1 MKKTLLVLML
11 SLMTVFGMAQG
22 RHGGSRG
29 NDRGHGRGPGREYPH
44 EMHHQPCATP
54 EQMQLVLQVIDNQS
68 FDDKKLEIGKL
79 CVVLGHFCTNDLARI
94 AEKFSFDDNRKA
106 FLIYAYPYCVDPQN
120 YYSLK
125 EVFQFR
131 SNFDEMMEKTHP
143 GYNR

>member
-1 MKKTLLVLML
+1 MKKTLFVLML
-11 SLMTVFGMAQG
+11 SLVTVFGMAQG

-106 FLIYAYPYCVDPQN
+106 FLIYAYPYCVDR
-120 YYSLK
+120 
-125 EVFQFR
+125 R
-131 SNFDEMMEKTHP
+131 SAELLFAEGSIPVPLELRRDDGEDAS
-143 GYNR
+143 GL